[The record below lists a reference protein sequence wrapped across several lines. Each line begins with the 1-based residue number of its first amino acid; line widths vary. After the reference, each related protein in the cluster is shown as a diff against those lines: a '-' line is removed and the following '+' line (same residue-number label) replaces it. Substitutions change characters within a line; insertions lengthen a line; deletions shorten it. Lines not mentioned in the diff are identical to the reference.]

1 MPKHPAA
8 LTFISPLFL
17 PSTAAAEATWAD
29 LFPLMGNVI
38 LFGLPIEIA
47 QFCYGLWP
55 LMVGLAALSWIVR
68 ALIIKM
74 GWGARLNGGSG
85 TRGGLQHYIVHP
97 WGITALAGIMVIVAM
112 VASVTLKPE
121 HLRNKRFSI
130 SKLGQAFTPA
140 PKPEPPRPVIPL
152 ARADGSPW
160 PAVAT
165 EFTDTAT
172 RSAEYAGPYALEIE
186 NREGKGGV
194 YAKLCESD
202 APGCIVIRTMFI
214 PGGSSITLNALAG
227 RSYRLHYRLVDDERK
242 AAQSRSFSLPGKTSF
257 YSAPSGAGAVPKK
270 PVVGN
275 GSFEYGND
283 KVAALIKLPGSTA
296 SMEFNPANAMFRLI
310 RAEEF

>member
-1 MPKHPAA
+1 MPKHTAT
-8 LTFISPLFL
+8 LTFTGALWL
-17 PSTAAAEATWAD
+17 PSIAAAEATWAD

-47 QFCYGLWP
+47 QFCYNLWP
-55 LMVGLAALSWIVR
+55 LMVGFAALSWIIR
-68 ALIIKM
+68 ALIIKT
-74 GWGARLNGGSG
+74 GWGARFIDGAGS
-85 TRGGLQHYIVHP
+85 RGGLQGYILHP

-130 SKLGQAFTPA
+130 SKLGQVFTPV
-140 PKPEPPRPVIPL
+140 PKPEPAKPVTPFAL
-152 ARADGSPW
+152 SDGRPW
-160 PAVAT
+160 PKVAT
-165 EFTDTAT
+165 EFTVTA
-172 RSAEYAGPYALEIE
+172 APAAGYAGQYALEIE
-186 NREGKGGV
+186 NKEGNVGV
-194 YAKLCESD
+194 YARLCDSD
-202 APGCIVIRTMFI
+202 APACIVIRTMFI
-214 PGGSSITLNALAG
+214 PAGSSITLNALAG
-227 RSYRLHYRLVDDERK
+227 RSYRLQYRLVDDERK

-310 RAEEF
+310 RAEDF

>member
-1 MPKHPAA
+1 MARLAA
-8 LTFISPLFL
+8 TLFL
-17 PSTAAAEATWAD
+17 ICTLCLPSLAAAEASWAD

-47 QFCYGLWP
+47 QFCYHLWP
-55 LMVGLAALSWIVR
+55 LMVGFAALSWIIRGV
-68 ALIIKM
+68 IIKM
-74 GWGARLNGGSG
+74 GWGARHGDGSES
-85 TRGGLQHYIVHP
+85 RGGLQGYILHP
-97 WGITALAGIMVIVAM
+97 WGITVLAGIMVIVAM

-130 SKLGQAFTPA
+130 SKVGQAFTPA
-140 PKPEPPRPVIPL
+140 TKPEPPRPLIPFL
-152 ARADGSPW
+152 LDGGRPW

-165 EFTDTAT
+165 EFPHTVTS
-172 RSAEYAGPYALEIE
+172 SAEYAGKYAVEIE
-186 NREGKGGV
+186 NKEGKGGV
-194 YAKLCESD
+194 YAKLCDND
-202 APGCIVIRTMFI
+202 AVGCLAIRTMFI

-227 RSYRLHYRLVDDERK
+227 RSYRLHYRLVDDQTK

-296 SMEFNPANAMFRLI
+296 SMEFNPVNAMFRLI
-310 RAEEF
+310 RAEDF